1 MAMQA
6 GIGLIHFIGIGGIGM
21 SAIAEVLH
29 KRGFDVQG
37 SDQAEN
43 ANVQRLRQKGITVF
57 SPHDAANVEGAQVV
71 VTSTAVKNDN
81 VERRRAVELRV
92 PIVARAEMLAELM
105 RDRRGIAAG
114 GTHGKTTTT
123 SMIGTLLEEAGL
135 DPTIVNGGILNHL
148 GTNVR
153 MGDGD
158 WVVVEADESDGSF
171 LKLPAEIAVVTNID
185 PEHLDHYGTFDKAR
199 EAFRQFVAQIPFYG
213 YGVMCIDHPE
223 VQAVRAKVPERYIIT
238 YGRNPQAHARYRRVT
253 QQGTVSR
260 FDVELRHVRTGET
273 AEMPRLEL
281 PMPGVH
287 NVANATAAIAVA
299 WHLGADE
306 AAIRSGLARFSGVKR
321 RFTHTGE
328 WNGVNV
334 YDDYG
339 HHPVEIEAVLRAARD
354 TTDGRIIAVHQ
365 PHRFSR
371 LDDLMDEFAA
381 CFNNADTVMIA
392 PVYSAGEAPVEGVDH
407 VELVRR
413 LTAAGHR
420 DARAIESEMEIAP
433 AVRAMARPG
442 DLVMFLGAGNITAW
456 AYALP
461 DELNTPEAANG

>member
-1 MAMQA
+1 MAMRTD
-6 GIGLIHFIGIGGIGM
+6 IGLIHFIGIGGIGM

-29 KRGFDVQG
+29 ERGFAVQG
-37 SDQAEN
+37 SDQSQN
-43 ANVQRLRQKGITVF
+43 ANVERLREKGIEVF
-57 SPHDAANVEGAQVV
+57 SPHDPANVEGARVV
-71 VTSTAVKNDN
+71 VTSTAVKEDN
-81 VERRRAVELRV
+81 VERRRAVEMRV

-105 RDRRGIAAG
+105 RGRRGIAAG

-153 MGDGD
+153 MGGGE

-185 PEHLDHYGTFDKAR
+185 PEHLDHYGSFDKAR
-199 EAFRQFVAQIPFYG
+199 DAFRQFVAQIPFYG

-223 VQAVRAKVPERYIIT
+223 VQAIRARVPERLIIT

-253 QQGTVSR
+253 QKGTVSR
-260 FDVELRHVRTGET
+260 FDVELRHVSNERQATMDG
-273 AEMPRLEL
+273 LEL

-287 NVANATAAIAVA
+287 NVANATAAIAIA
-299 WHLGADE
+299 WHLGASE
-306 AAIRSGLARFSGVKR
+306 AQIRSGLAKFSGVKR

-328 WNGVNV
+328 WQGVDI

-365 PHRFSR
+365 PHRYSR
-371 LDDLMDEFAA
+371 LDDLMEGFAS
-381 CFNNADTVMIA
+381 CFNNADTVLIA
-392 PVYSAGEAPVEGVDH
+392 PVYAAGEAAIDGVDH
-407 VELVRR
+407 EALVRR
-413 LTAAGHR
+413 LNAAGHM
-420 DARAIESEMEIAP
+420 DARAIDDATQIAP
-433 AVRAMARPG
+433 LVRQKARDG
-442 DLVMFLGAGNITAW
+442 DVVIFLGAGSITAW

-461 DELNTPEAANG
+461 GELSGGDADG